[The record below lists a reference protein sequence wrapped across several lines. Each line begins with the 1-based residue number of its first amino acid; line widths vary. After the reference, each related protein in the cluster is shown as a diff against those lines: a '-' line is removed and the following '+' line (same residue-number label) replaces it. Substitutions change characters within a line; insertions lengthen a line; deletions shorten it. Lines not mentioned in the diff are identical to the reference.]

1 MKITPKCFAL
11 NFILIFCLSLF
22 ISCKEN
28 NHHQTNTNAEENM
41 KTICPHSYALKNAT
55 ANHLDLN
62 ITIDFENKKIFGKA
76 TYTLNSN
83 QADSIIFDTYDLE
96 IRSVTLN
103 GNERKTDFKLGE
115 KDAILGTP
123 LIISLIQD
131 TRTVTIEYTTSAN
144 PLALQWL
151 EPQQT
156 AGKRYPFLYTQGQA
170 ILTRSWIP
178 IQDSPGIR
186 ITYNAE
192 VHVPTDLLVV
202 MSATN
207 PIDKNNEGV
216 YHFTMD
222 KPIPCYLIA
231 LAAGD
236 LVYEAISDRTGIYAE
251 PVTLEE
257 AVWEFADMEKMVKEA
272 EDLYGPYLWEQFD
285 VLVLPPSF
293 PFGGM
298 ENPRLTFATPT
309 VIAGD
314 RSLTALIA
322 HELAHSWSGN
332 LVTNAT
338 WNDFWINEGFT
349 VYFERRIME
358 KLYGEEIAEMHTY
371 IGYQDLLSDME
382 LLGKDSPDTRLK
394 LNMAGRNPD
403 DGVTAI
409 AYEKGYFLIAK
420 LEELVGREKFDQFL
434 REYFTYFKFN
444 TIDTEQFLEYLY
456 ENLLDPMGIDYNIH
470 AWVYQSGL
478 PEDFI
483 APVPHKFLEVDSTI
497 SGILRADPKAI
508 DDTREWE
515 TNQWLYF
522 IRTLSPEMSND
533 DMRILDLSFG
543 FSDSGNS
550 EIKGAWF
557 ITAVKSGYYIEIKE
571 NIEDFLVE
579 VGRRKFLTPIYQAL
593 IDRNDHRLAADIYEK
608 ARPNYH
614 AVSRNTIDGLLHYDA
629 KNR

>member
-1 MKITPKCFAL
+1 MCYNSNI
-11 NFILIFCLSLF
+11 FISLF
-22 ISCKEN
+22 IFIALLLSSCQELD
-28 NHHQTNTNAEENM
+28 HNAENPKDDSDM
-41 KTICPHSYALKNAT
+41 KTICPHSYAQKNAT

-62 ITIDFENKKIFGKA
+62 ITVDFENRKIFGKA
-76 TYTLNSN
+76 TYILNTN
-83 QADSIIFDTYDLE
+83 QADVIIFDTYDLE

-103 GNERKTDFKLGE
+103 GSERKTDFALGE
-115 KDAILGTP
+115 KDSILGQALTVN
-123 LIISLIQD
+123 LIQD
-131 TRTVTIEYTTSAN
+131 TRSVTIEYSTSPNA
-144 PLALQWL
+144 LALQWL
-151 EPQQT
+151 DPEQT
-156 AGKRYPFLYTQGQA
+156 AGKKHPFLYTQGQA

-192 VHVPTDLLVV
+192 VKVPTELMPV

-207 PIDKNNEGV
+207 PDFKNKEGV
-216 YHFTMD
+216 YHFAMD
-222 KPIPCYLIA
+222 RPIPCYLIA
-231 LAAGD
+231 LAVGD
-236 LVYEAISDRTGIYAE
+236 LEYEAISDRTGIYAE
-251 PVTLEE
+251 PIMLEE
-257 AVWEFADMEKMVKEA
+257 AVWEFADMEKMVRAA
-272 EDLYGPYLWEQFD
+272 EELYGPYLWDQFD

-309 VIAGD
+309 VITGD

-358 KLYGEEIAEMHTY
+358 ELYGKDIAEMHTY
-371 IGYQDLLSDME
+371 IGYQDLVSDME
-382 LLGKDSPDTRLK
+382 LLGNDSDDTRLK
-394 LNMAGRNPD
+394 LKLEGRNPD

-409 AYEKGYFLIAK
+409 AYEKGFFLVSK
-420 LEELVGREKFDQFL
+420 LEELVGREKFDAFL
-434 REYFTYFKFN
+434 RNYFSHFKFN

-456 ENLLDPMGIDYNIH
+456 ENLLDPLNIDYNVNQ
-470 AWVYQSGL
+470 WVYQSGL
-478 PEDFI
+478 PADFV
-483 APVPHKFLEVDSTI
+483 VPGSGKFNEVDETI
-497 SGILRADPKAI
+497 PGILHADPRSI
-508 DDTREWE
+508 DATREWE

-522 IRTLSPEMSND
+522 IRTLSPELSND
-533 DMRILDLSFG
+533 DMRVLDLSFG
-543 FSDSGNS
+543 FSDSGNA

-557 ITAVKSGYYIEIKE
+557 ITAIRSGYYVEIVR

-593 IDRNDHRLAADIYEK
+593 VDRNEKELAQRIYEK

-614 AVSRNTIDGLLHYDA
+614 AVSRGTIDGVLGLEF
-629 KNR
+629 